1 MPESLKVDE
10 EWVPDACT
18 LPTVEQPL
26 RRQEF
31 EDLFAEDVIS
41 VDQPSPRL
49 VRLELRS
56 DPATAARAARLA
68 GMETGCCSFFTFEM
82 TITDGRVSMA
92 VSTAAGH
99 ESVLAAL
106 GARAQ
111 ARLGESA

>member
-10 EWVPDACT
+10 DWVPDACT

-31 EDLFAEDVIS
+31 DDLFAEDVIG
-41 VDQPSPRL
+41 VDQTSPRL
-49 VRLELRS
+49 VRLALRA

-68 GMETGCCSFFTFEM
+68 GMETGCCSFFTFEL
-82 TITDGRVSMA
+82 TITEGRVSMA
-92 VSTAAGH
+92 ISTEARQ